1 MPRIIG
7 SPLRYIQGPGEMKN
21 LYKHLK
27 NWGNNFI
34 VIIDKPILSIVEKDV
49 KTSFKACKG
58 KAVYAL
64 FENECTMKQIN
75 ALAKKAQSS
84 KCDVLVSIGGGKC
97 ADACKA
103 AAFKAHTACVIVST
117 AASCDAPCSHSAII
131 YKENHEFDQ
140 YYYPIK
146 SPDVVIVDSEII
158 ARAPVRLLRCG
169 LADALSTYF
178 EARSCWRTGRDDVT
192 EWKAAPSVTAYAL
205 AKLCYD
211 TILKQGYKACVACE
225 NKVVT
230 QALEDVIEANT
241 YLSTI
246 GFESGGLGA
255 AHSIQD
261 ALGLIPEIHSMY
273 HGEKVAFGTLVHLV
287 LENADVEELNKVLQ
301 FLFSLNLPMCLEDLN
316 VKYLSPQ
323 MLTKVA
329 KKATGEG
336 VPMKN
341 MPFKVTPEMVEA
353 AIIVADKLGKYFK
366 KHGKVPGGLNDL
378 GNDCRC
384 DLKKDNKCG
393 C

>member
-27 NWGNNFI
+27 DWGKNFI
-34 VIIDKPILSIVEKDV
+34 IIIDKPIMGIVEKDV
-49 KTSFKACKG
+49 KASFKACKG
-58 KAVYAL
+58 KVVYAT
-64 FENECTMKQIN
+64 FENECTMKQID
-75 ALAKKAQSS
+75 ALAKKAKASN
-84 KCDVLVSIGGGKC
+84 CDVLVAIGGGKC

-140 YYYPIK
+140 YYYPVK
-146 SPDVVIVDSEII
+146 SPDVVIVDSQVI
-158 ARAPVRLLRCG
+158 ANAPVRLLRCG

-178 EARSCWRTGRDDVT
+178 EARSCWRSGREVT
-192 EWKAAPSVTAYAL
+192 EWRGAPSITAYAL
-205 AKLCYD
+205 AKLCYE
-211 TILKQGYKACVACE
+211 TILKQGFKACVACE

-261 ALGLIPEIHSMY
+261 ALGIIPEIHKMY

-287 LENADVEELNKVLQ
+287 LENADIEEINKVLQ
-301 FLFSLNLPMCLEDLN
+301 FLFSIKLPMCLEDLN
-316 VKYLSPQ
+316 VHHLSPE
-323 MLTKVA
+323 MLKKVA
-329 KKATGEG
+329 KKATGPG
-336 VPMKN
+336 VPMGN

-366 KHGKVPGGLNDL
+366 KHGKVPGGLDDF
-378 GNDCRC
+378 GKDCRC
-384 DLKKDNKCG
+384 DMKKDCNC
-393 C
+393 